1 MDEKNIEDK
10 KKELELII
18 KDIKFN
24 KNILLFIYFV
34 TLMGI
39 IYGTI
44 FNNETMVV
52 AFITIYL
59 IFEITN
65 NMFKIE
71 KETKNKIKNI
81 NKEIENLK

>member
-1 MDEKNIEDK
+1 MIEKDIENK

-18 KDIKFN
+18 KNIKFN
-24 KNILLFIYFV
+24 KNILLFIDFV
-34 TLMGI
+34 TLIGI

-44 FNNETMVV
+44 FNNETMIVT
-52 AFITIYL
+52 FITIYL

-71 KETKNKIKNI
+71 KDIKNKIKNI